1 MRKVFVPAEGI
12 NVDICVDGC
21 GGIFFDNREFTKFDE
36 KAENI
41 DEILKAVEGKQ
52 FETVDES
59 LPRTCPVCG
68 SKMVKNYASANRQIQ
83 IDECYSCGG
92 KFLDNGELQAIRA
105 EFETEDERSAATMR
119 ELYDTV
125 GVKLRAMEDEQK
137 RSKRKTF
144 SVKQTFQSYDLRQ

>member
-1 MRKVFVPAEGI
+1 
-12 NVDICVDGC
+12 
-21 GGIFFDNREFTKFDE
+21 
-36 KAENI
+36 
-41 DEILKAVEGKQ
+41 
-52 FETVDES
+52 
-59 LPRTCPVCG
+59 
-68 SKMVKNYASANRQIQ
+68 MVKNYASANRQIQ

-137 RSKRKTF
+137 EANAKRSPLNKLFRAMIYGSK
-144 SVKQTFQSYDLRQ
+144 SGI